1 MTQSLTGRRSGLIAR
16 PALPARA
23 SPAARVSRP
32 ALAAFAPLAPL
43 APLAPIAALAAA
55 LALPAAASAA
65 PAAAATSTAG
75 AAALKAYDPHDLTGV
90 WMQTRARPFKSYP
103 FTPEY
108 EAILKQRQAD
118 EAAGKPF
125 QVAQDR
131 CLPAGLAASMTTGA
145 YPIEIFYQKGG
156 QEILLQKENLG
167 ALYRVFLNRGHKSA
181 DELYPLFY
189 GDSVGHWE
197 GDVLVVDT
205 ISLGA
210 TSALDLIAPHSDALH
225 VIQRF
230 HRVSYDTLE
239 DELTFDDP
247 KALTHP
253 VSGVAV
259 FKYEPDWELGEYEC
273 TNERLGFEPGGQQV
287 IVPRQKP

>member
-1 MTQSLTGRRSGLIAR
+1 MAHRSRLIGFT
-16 PALPARA
+16 
-23 SPAARVSRP
+23 SI
-32 ALAAFAPLAPL
+32 ALAAFLFARAQ
-43 APLAPIAALAAA
+43 
-55 LALPAAASAA
+55 AASAEA
-65 PAAAATSTAG
+65 PPAKEAAH
-75 AAALKAYDPHDLTGV
+75 KARSFDPRDLRGI
-90 WMQTRARPFKSYP
+90 WMQTRDRPFKSYP
-103 FTPEY
+103 YNAEY
-108 EAILKQRQAD
+108 EAILQQRKAD

-125 QVAQDR
+125 QVSQDR

-145 YPIEIFYQKGG
+145 YPIEIFYQKGN
-156 QEILLQKENLG
+156 QEILIQKENLG
-167 ALYRVFLNRGHKSA
+167 AQYRVFLNRGHKSA

-253 VSGVAV
+253 VKGVAIY
-259 FKYEPDWELGEYEC
+259 KYQPDWEFEEYEC
-273 TNERLGFEPGGQQV
+273 TNERLIFEGSGKQSISPSSEK
-287 IVPRQKP
+287 R